1 VNRLLLVTWPALVV
15 VSAAAA
21 CNCQPRQSLY
31 RVGGTVVGLTDTVVL
46 QNNGGDDLSVD
57 ASGPFTFA
65 TALASGASYGVTI
78 KTQPAGQTCS
88 VGSGTGTMAQANVT
102 SVSVTCVVVEPPPEP
117 RYTVGGTVSGLLGT
131 VVLQDNGG
139 DDLNVDASGPFTFAT
154 SLVRGASYV
163 VTVKTQPAGQLCSV
177 GSGTGTVA
185 AADVTSVSVTCVVV
199 EPPLEP
205 RYTVGGTV
213 SGLVG
218 TVVLQNNGGDDLS
231 VGVTGP
237 FTFATSLVSGAPYS
251 VTVLHSPSG
260 QRCSVDA
267 GTGAGEIASADV
279 TTAHVTCVE
288 LPTYAIGGTVSGLT
302 GTGLVLQNLGTDDL
316 SISTDGPFVFGTR
329 SLDGAPYAVTVR
341 TPPGGQD
348 CQVVAGAGSVSGANV
363 ISVQVTCSDLLSSKT
378 WTARS
383 SKGDFY
389 AIAGD
394 GANALV
400 AVGGIPAVVA
410 TSTDNG
416 VSWVHRPTS
425 ALSYLSGV
433 AYGNGTWVA
442 VGYTSSAASSVVQT
456 STDGL
461 TWTAQTGPSST
472 RLTSVVFGKG
482 VFVAVGFAVAGAG
495 AIFTSTDGVS
505 WTSRTSPTTSDLV
518 GVGFVND
525 TFIAFGSYGK
535 VVTSS
540 DGATWAAGTGVYAD
554 TFEHYSVVY
563 HAGTY
568 IAVGQSGDLMKSFD
582 GSTWSYVPRLAPYAE
597 LHGVAYGASTF
608 VAVGRINSGYLY
620 TSTDAA
626 TWSTATEFAS
636 CQFNG
641 LAFVN
646 GQFVA
651 VGFHGGLFTSPDGT
665 AWTQRSWGWGTFQS
679 VAYGNGR
686 YAAVAAGYAASS
698 TDGAAWEVTS
708 TPVGS
713 GYGVAFG
720 GGTFVAVGSKVLTS
734 VDGAAWTVQPY
745 TPPQQLN
752 GVVYDGTQFVAVGL
766 NGTVLTSPD
775 GVTWSPAT
783 SGTTKMLS
791 AVAYSDGT
799 YVAVGA
805 SGTVLK
811 ATTPSSWTVVDTSS
825 LGIGSTDLR
834 GVAFGAGRFV
844 AVSGSTTIITSSDGA
859 QWAKTTGGTSSLAGI
874 AYGGGTFIAVGSSY
888 VDGVYSAG
896 VYTSP
901 NGTVWTQTDTGATS
915 SGNANALYGV
925 TIAGGRA
932 VAVGLGGAIVV
943 TN

>member
-1 VNRLLLVTWPALVV
+1 MNRSLLLTWLTLVV
-15 VSAAAA
+15 VSAAA
-21 CNCQPRQSLY
+21 CNCQPRQSAY
-31 RVGGTVVGLTDTVVL
+31 RVGGTVSGLAGTVVL

-57 ASGPFTFA
+57 G
-65 TALASGASYGVTI
+65 
-78 KTQPAGQTCS
+78 
-88 VGSGTGTMAQANVT
+88 
-102 SVSVTCVVVEPPPEP
+102 
-117 RYTVGGTVSGLLGT
+117 
-131 VVLQDNGG
+131 
-139 DDLNVDASGPFTFAT
+139 SGPFTFAT
-154 SLVRGASYV
+154 SLSTGASYA
-163 VTVKTQPAGQLCSV
+163 VTVKTQPAGQRCTV
-177 GSGTGTVA
+177 DSGTGTVA
-185 AADVTSVSVTCVVV
+185 GADVTSVSVTCVVV

-218 TVVLQNNGGDDLS
+218 TVVLQNNGGDELS
-231 VGVTGP
+231 VDASGP
-237 FTFATSLVSGAPYS
+237 FTFATALVSGAPYS
-251 VTVLHSPSG
+251 VTVLRSPSG

-267 GTGAGEIASADV
+267 GTGAGEIAGADV
-279 TTAHVTCVE
+279 TTVHVTCVE
-288 LPTYAIGGTVSGLT
+288 VPTFSIGGTVSGLT
-302 GTGLVLQNLGTDDL
+302 GTGLVLQNQGMDDL
-316 SISTDGPFVFGTR
+316 VISTNGPFVFGAR
-329 SLDGAPYAVTVR
+329 SPDGAPYAVTVR

-348 CQVVAGAGSVSGANV
+348 CQVVAGAGSVNGSNV
-363 ISVQVTCSDLLSSKT
+363 TSVQVTCTDLLSSKT

-383 SKGDFY
+383 GRGDFY

-400 AVGGIPAVVA
+400 AVGGSPAVVA

-416 VSWVHRPTS
+416 VSWVHRSTS
-425 ALSYLSGV
+425 TQSFLTSV

-442 VGYTSSAASSVVQT
+442 VGHTANGASSVVQT
-456 STDGL
+456 STDGF
-461 TWTAQTGPSST
+461 TWTAQTGPSPT

-482 VFVAVGFAVAGAG
+482 VFVAVGFAIAGAG

-505 WTSRTSPTTSDLV
+505 WTSRTSQTTSDLV

-525 TFIAFGSYGK
+525 KFIAFGSYGK

-540 DGATWAAGTGVYAD
+540 DGSTWTAGTGVFAD
-554 TFEHYSVVY
+554 TYEHYSVAY

-568 IAVGQSGDLMKSFD
+568 VAVGGNGDQMKSSD
-582 GSTWSYVPRLAPYAE
+582 GSTWSYVPQLAPYAE
-597 LHGVAYGASTF
+597 LRGVAYGAGTF
-608 VAVGRINSGYLY
+608 VAVGRINTGFLY
-620 TSTDAA
+620 TSTDGS
-626 TWSTATEFAS
+626 TWSTATEFSS

-641 LAFVN
+641 LTFVN

-651 VGFHGGLFTSPDGT
+651 VGFHGGIFTSPDGT
-665 AWTQRSWGWGTFQS
+665 TWTQRSWGWGVFQS

-698 TDGAAWEVTS
+698 TDGAAWQVRSTS
-708 TPVGS
+708 ASSV
-713 GYGVAFG
+713 YAVAFG

-734 VDGAAWTVQPY
+734 ADGIAWTVQPY

-752 GVVYDGTQFVAVGL
+752 GVVHDGTQFVAVGL
-766 NGTVLTSPD
+766 NGAVLTSPD

-783 SGTTKMLS
+783 SGTTKMLY

-811 ATTPSSWTVVDTSS
+811 ATNPSAWTVVDTSS
-825 LGIGSTDLR
+825 LGLGATDLR
-834 GVAFGAGRFV
+834 GVAYGAGRFV
-844 AVSGSTTIITSSDGA
+844 VVSGSTTVLTSSDGA
-859 QWAKTTGGTSSLAGI
+859 QWAKTTGGTSSLNGV
-874 AYGGGTFIAVGSSY
+874 AYGGSTFIAVGTSF
-888 VDGVYSAG
+888 VDSVYSAG
-896 VYTSP
+896 IYTSP

-915 SGNANALYGV
+915 SANANALYGV

-932 VAVGLGGAIVV
+932 VAVGLGGTIVV